1 MIKRIQARSVELP
14 EKGYLDQVHPV
25 LKRIYRARNV
35 ESEDQLDYS
44 LKRLP
49 QPNLLFGMNHMVQE
63 LVAAIEN
70 QNHILIVADFDADG
84 ATSCAVA
91 MLGFEMMGLGQ
102 VSYLVPN
109 RFEYGYGLTPEIVA
123 VARRKNP
130 DVIITVDNGISSL
143 EGVAYARKLGIKVL
157 ITDHHLPGETLPE
170 ANAIVNP
177 NLPEDTFPSKA
188 LAGVGVMFY
197 VLSALRAELR
207 SIGWFADRGVPEPN
221 LAQLLD
227 FVALGTVAD
236 VVELDHVNRILV
248 SQGVKRIQSGKG
260 HAGIQ
265 AIVEAAGRSCE
276 SLTASDLGFVVGP
289 RLNAAGRLEDMSLG
303 IECLL
308 SSDIESGRKIAQ
320 RLDSLNHERRE
331 IEDRMKLEALD
342 ILKTTTMADDAQ
354 LPAGICL
361 YDDRWHQGV
370 VGILASRMKDRL
382 NRPVIAFAPADN
394 GILKGSGRSVPGIH
408 IRDILSEV
416 AARNPDLLE
425 KFGGHAMAAGLSI
438 DRSNY
443 DSFSLAFSNL
453 VKEKMGSESHLTVL
467 YTDGELD
474 SKLMMLGFAEQ
485 LDAAGPWGHGFPE
498 PIFHGEFDVVHVRV
512 LKDKHL
518 KFVLEKPSRKD
529 AIDAIAFFVDE
540 PHNWLGSNRIK
551 VAYRLS
557 VNEFRDSRTVQM
569 MVDQLE
575 RLD

>member
-1 MIKRIQARSVELP
+1 MELP
-14 EKGYLDQVHPV
+14 ETGYLDAVHPV

-35 ESEDQLDYS
+35 ASEQQLDCS
-44 LKRLP
+44 LKQLP
-49 QPNLLFGMNHMVQE
+49 QPNLLSGMDRMVQE
-63 LVAAIEN
+63 LVTAIQN

-91 MLGFEMMGLGQ
+91 KLGFEMMGFGE

-130 DVIITVDNGISSL
+130 DLIITVDNGISSL
-143 EGVAYARKLGIKVL
+143 EGVAYARRQDIKVL
-157 ITDHHLPGETLPE
+157 ITDHHLPGETLPD

-177 NLPEDTFPSKA
+177 NLPEDGFPSKA

-248 SQGVKRIQSGKG
+248 SQGIKRIQSGKG

-276 SLTASDLGFVVGP
+276 VLTASDLGFIVGP
-289 RLNAAGRLEDMSLG
+289 RLNAAGRLDDMSLG

-308 SSDIESGRKIAQ
+308 SPHIESARKIAQ

-331 IEDRMKLEALD
+331 IEDRMKLEALEL
-342 ILKTTTMADDAQ
+342 LKTTAEVDESQ

-370 VGILASRMKDRL
+370 VGILASRIKDRI
-382 NRPVIAFAPADN
+382 NKPVIAFAPADN
-394 GILKGSGRSVPGIH
+394 GILKGSARSIAGIH

-438 DRSNY
+438 DRSNF
-443 DSFSLAFSNL
+443 DSFSLAFAKI
-453 VKEKMGSESHLTVL
+453 VKEKAGSENHPAVL

-474 SKLMMLGFAEQ
+474 SSLMMLAFAEQ

-498 PIFHGEFDVVHVRV
+498 PMFHGEFDVAHLRV

-518 KFVLEKPSRKD
+518 KFVLEKPGRKD

-540 PHNWLGSNRIK
+540 PHSWLGSNRIK

-557 VNEFRDSRTVQM
+557 VNEFRDSRTVQI